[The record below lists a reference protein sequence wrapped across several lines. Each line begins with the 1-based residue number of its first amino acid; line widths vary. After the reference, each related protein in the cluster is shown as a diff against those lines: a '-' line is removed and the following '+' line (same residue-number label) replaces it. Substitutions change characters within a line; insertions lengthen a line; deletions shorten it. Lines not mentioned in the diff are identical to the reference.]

1 MILPP
6 DIPAQLLSFSRW
18 CVCTVFLLF
27 VPKRFK
33 AWKTYLGMGV
43 ALGVFALFHF
53 LVSLLPVE
61 FWIPNLIGAL
71 VVMFAYL
78 LLIGKLTPL
87 QCANRSALAFLCSEA
102 FSSLEW
108 QLHVFFKNNYAFFA
122 TWFGQALVLITVYG
136 IALCVLFFVERRY
149 MKIEQSYG
157 WKDFGLQLFITA
169 VVIALGNL
177 SFWKSDTPISGRY
190 PTEIL
195 YIRTLV
201 YFCGVLLLYTQRE
214 LKMIVQAKSESSL
227 MQSMLERQYE
237 QFCLS
242 KETIEN
248 INRKYH
254 DLKHTL
260 VAIRAETDP
269 EKRAE
274 YLDGIEQ
281 SIKAY
286 EAQNKTGNPVLDV
299 LLTAKS
305 TYCLENKIN
314 FTCVADGLALGFMG
328 VMDVCSLFGNA
339 LDNAIESVLALP
351 EEQRL
356 IKLAV
361 YSQNDFL
368 LVQLA
373 NYYSNVLQYEDGQL
387 VTSKADKGNHGFGLK
402 SMRRVA
408 EKYGGTL
415 RVTTEDNW
423 FTLSVIIPMEK
434 EKKPIK

>member
-6 DIPAQLLSFSRW
+6 DIPAQLLSFARW

-27 VPKRFK
+27 IPKRFK
-33 AWKTYLGMGV
+33 GWKTYMGMGI
-43 ALGVFALFHF
+43 AFFVFALVHY
-53 LVSLLPVE
+53 LESLLPVE
-61 FWIPNLIGAL
+61 FWIPNLLGAL
-71 VVMFAYL
+71 LVMFAYL
-78 LLIGKLTPL
+78 WIVGKCTPL
-87 QCANRSALAFLCSEA
+87 QCANRSALAFLCAESVA
-102 FSSLEW
+102 SLEW
-108 QLHVFFKNNYAFFA
+108 QLHVFFRDNYAFFQ
-122 TWFGQALVLITVYG
+122 TLIGQAIVLAAVYG
-136 IALCVLFFVERRY
+136 VCFVVLFFVERRY
-149 MKIEQSYG
+149 VKMEESYG

-177 SFWKSDTPISGRY
+177 SFWTPDTPISGRY

-201 YFCGVLLLYTQRE
+201 YFCGVLLLFTQRE
-214 LKMIVQAKSESSL
+214 LKMIVQAKSEASL

-254 DLKHTL
+254 DLKHSI
-260 VAIRAETDP
+260 VAIRAENDP
-269 EKRAE
+269 QKRLE

-281 SIKAY
+281 SIKTY

-299 LLTAKS
+299 LLTTKS

-314 FTCVADGLALGFMG
+314 FTCVVDGRAVSFIN

-339 LDNAIESVLALP
+339 LDNAIESVMKLP
-351 EEQRL
+351 EEKRI

-361 YSQNDFL
+361 SSQNGFVL
-368 LVQLA
+368 IQLA
-373 NYYSNVLQYEDGQL
+373 NYYADALRYEDGRI
-387 VTSKADKGNHGFGLK
+387 VTSKKDKNNHGFGLK
-402 SMRRVA
+402 SMRQVA
-408 EKYGGTL
+408 EKYDGTL
-415 RVTTEDNW
+415 HVTTENNW
-423 FTLSVIIPMEK
+423 FSLSVIIPI
-434 EKKPIK
+434 P